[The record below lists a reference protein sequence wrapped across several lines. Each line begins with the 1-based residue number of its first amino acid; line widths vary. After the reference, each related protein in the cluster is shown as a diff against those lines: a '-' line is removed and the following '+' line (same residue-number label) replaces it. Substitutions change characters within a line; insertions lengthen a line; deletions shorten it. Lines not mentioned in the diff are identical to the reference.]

1 MKEIISKT
9 NLLKALKLNEQILD
23 LMPSG
28 DSMYDFYDKMS
39 IELKERHSTYEKFR
53 NNPYSTEIGG
63 GVKYNSDEQLELGD
77 YFNISNK

>member
-1 MKEIISKT
+1 
-9 NLLKALKLNEQILD
+9 
-23 LMPSG
+23 MPSG

-39 IELKERHSTYEKFR
+39 IELKERYSTYEQFR
-53 NNPYSTEIGG
+53 DNPYSPEIGG